1 VNKPISVSVVFA
13 MPDAQHVMQLDVEQP
28 CTARQAVNMAIEA
41 GLVVDDAD
49 IEIVNA
55 PLGIYGIKVSDATTL
70 KSGDRVEIYRPLKQD
85 PMELRR
91 QRAASES
98 GRGSLRRK

>member
-1 VNKPISVSVVFA
+1 
-13 MPDAQHVMQLDVEQP
+13 MPRAQQVMQLDLSEP

-41 GLVVDDAD
+41 GLAIDDAD
-49 IEIVNA
+49 IEIANA
-55 PLGIYGIKVSDATTL
+55 PLGIYGVKVSDDTAL

-91 QRAASES
+91 QRAASEA
-98 GRGSLRRK
+98 GRRSFRRK